1 MATVYANAAD
11 GYVDSGGQSS
21 HANARG
27 ASSGTAGGTSATSA
41 SEAVRYFKTSGRGG
55 TTYFVRRVFLWFDTS
70 GITGT
75 LSEATLKVYPITNA
89 CDIIAVKSDAFGGDG
104 SASLADADFNNV
116 DFSTAYSAEIPSGDL
131 GAGAYRD
138 IALNSTALADM
149 KNNNVIIISLM
160 TYHEDYSNTEPGGDV
175 NTRFGMY
182 FTDFGGTSRDPYIDY
197 TLATGYG
204 HGVNGVAAAN
214 ISSINGVATANIS
227 KVNGI

>member
-11 GYVDSGGQSS
+11 GYIDSGNQSS

-27 ASSGTAGGTSATSA
+27 ASSGTASTSSTSV
-41 SEAVRYFKTSGRGG
+41 SEAVRYFKSSGRGA
-55 TTYFVRRVFLWFDTS
+55 TAYFVRRVFLWFDTS

-75 LSEATLKVYPITNA
+75 LSEATLKVYPSVNA

-104 SASLADADFNNV
+104 SSTLANADFNNV

-149 KNNNVIIISLM
+149 KNNDVIIISLIN
-160 TYHEDYSNTEPGGDV
+160 YHQDHLNTEPGIDV
-175 NTRFGMY
+175 NIRFGMH

-197 TLATGYG
+197 TVATGYG
-204 HGVNGVAAAN
+204 NSVIGVAAGN
-214 ISSINGVATANIS
+214 IGKIIGKTKSTIDKMAG
-227 KVNGI
+227 K

>member
-11 GYVDSGGQSS
+11 GYIDSGGQSS

-27 ASSGTAGGTSATSA
+27 ASSGTASTSLTSS
-41 SEAVRYFKTSGRGG
+41 SEAVRYYKSSGRGA
-55 TTYFVRRVFLWFDTS
+55 TTYFVRRTFLWFDTS

-75 LSEATLKVYPITNA
+75 LSEATLKVYPSINA

-104 SASLADADFNNV
+104 SSALANADFNNV

-149 KNNNVIIISLM
+149 KNNDEIIISLIN
-160 TYHEDYSNTEPGGDV
+160 YHQDHLNIEPLVDV
-175 NTRFGMY
+175 NIKFGMY
-182 FTDFGGTSRDPYIDY
+182 YADFGGTSRDPYIDY
-197 TLATGYG
+197 T
-204 HGVNGVAAAN
+204 VAATVVENATFFGAN
-214 ISSINGVATANIS
+214 F
-227 KVNGI
+227 

>member
-1 MATVYANAAD
+1 MAVVYANAAD
-11 GYVDSGGQSS
+11 GYIDSGSQSS

-27 ASSGTAGGTSATSA
+27 ASSGTASTSGTSHV
-41 SEAVRYFKTSGRGG
+41 EAVRYFKSSGRGA
-55 TTYFVRRVFLWFDTS
+55 TSYFVRRVFLWFDTS

-75 LSEATLKVYPITNA
+75 LSEATLKVYPVGNA

-149 KNNNVIIISLM
+149 KNNNVIINSLM
-160 TYHEDYSNTEPGGDV
+160 TYHEDYSNTEPGADV
-175 NTRFGMY
+175 NTRFGMH
-182 FTDFGGTSRDPYIDY
+182 FRDFGGISRDPYIDY
-197 TLATGYG
+197 TLSTGYG
-204 HGVNGVAAAN
+204 HRVNGVSSAS
-214 ISSINGVATANIS
+214 ISKINGVATASIS